1 VKRKALAFLLSV
13 AMIILVLPTMALAF
27 EFSDMPDDWS
37 KSALES
43 AVENG
48 LLTGADGKLMPRDN
62 LTRAQMAAVINRA
75 FGATGKASLSSYTD
89 VVPDAWYYDDMAKAV
104 QMKTLLGS
112 GDKLNPDSNIT
123 REEAF
128 VVLARAFRLTGSPGT
143 ILDMFSD
150 KSEISSW
157 SEDGIASLVSAGYIA
172 GSNGRLYPKQ
182 NITRAEFAQIMHNLL
197 KHYIKTP
204 GTYSKIPEGNIMI
217 NAPEI
222 TLKDVTVKGDLIIGD
237 GAGDGNI
244 ILDNVKVTGRT
255 VVRGGGPD
263 SIKIIG
269 GSELGSVIISKVD
282 GNIRVVTGSGAAVEV
297 IHIDDGKDD
306 VIIEG
311 EIDSVKVDA
320 ANVPVV
326 LQNAVVTN
334 VTVTV
339 PDANITIGSTSTVD
353 MVSVSQAASDVDL
366 YIDGTV
372 TTVTTEADGTMV
384 DGGGTVVNASIQ
396 GDDCSLNTA
405 GTEIE
410 VGESVSGTTIG
421 SQTVDSG
428 TTGTTD
434 SRGELV
440 IPATGGRRSSGGSS
454 RVRIN
459 VISVTG
465 EGDATTVLNGG
476 TLQMSAEVSPD
487 NATNKNVTWS
497 VEDGTGSAT
506 IDADGLLTAT
516 ALGTVI
522 VKAAAQDGSG
532 VAGTKEIEVAVPLT
546 ITDYNGDDTDIEI
559 PQFIDGSEIDQ
570 DGYYGDFEI
579 EGTIEPGE
587 TGIVT
592 SIGSG
597 AFSMN
602 SLTSATIPDSVTSI
616 GDSAFK
622 DNSLTSVT
630 IPDSVTS
637 IGDSA
642 FSNNS
647 IESVTIPDSVT
658 SIGDNAFTNNS
669 LTSVTIPDGVTSIGD
684 RAFMSNSLTSVTIPD
699 GVTSIGDRA
708 FMSNSLTSVTI
719 PDSVT
724 SISDYAFFGNSL
736 ESVTIPDSVT
746 SIGNYA
752 FYSNSLTSVTIPDSV
767 TSIGVYAFF
776 DNDLTSVTIPDSVT
790 SIGYYAFSH
799 NSLTSITIGA
809 NVTTMGDILLS
820 DNNNFK
826 TSYLA
831 GGAGTYT
838 GTQDGYWT
846 KEGAVPVND
855 ISVTGEGDATT
866 VLNDGTLQMS
876 AEVSPDNATN
886 KNVSWS
892 VEDGTGSATID
903 ADGLLTATA
912 LGTVTVKAAAQDGS
926 GVVGTKEIEVA
937 VPLTITGYNGD
948 DTVIEIPQFI
958 DGSEIDQD
966 GYYGD
971 FEIAG
976 AIEPGETGIVT
987 SIGDSAFRDNSLES
1001 VTIPDS
1007 VTSIGDNA
1015 FTNNSLTSVTIPDSV
1030 TSIGYGVFQENSLTS
1045 VTIPDG
1051 VTSIGDSAFSD
1062 NSLESVTVPYGVTS
1076 IGDKAF
1082 YMNSLTSVTI
1092 PDGVTSIGVYAFF
1105 DNDLTSVTIPDS
1117 VTSIGNYAF
1126 YSNSLT
1132 SVTIPDSVTSISDY
1146 AFFGNSL
1153 TSVTIPD
1160 SVTSIGNY
1168 VFYSNS
1174 LTSVTIP
1181 DSVTRIGV
1189 YAFFDND
1196 LTSVTIPD
1204 SVTSIG
1210 DSAFRDNR
1218 LTRITIGAN
1227 VTTMGDNLLSDNN
1240 NFKTSYLAGGAGTY
1254 TGTQNGDWA
1263 VLVNAI
1269 SVTGEGDATTVLN
1282 GGTLQMSAEVSP
1294 DNATNKNV
1302 SWSVEDGTG
1311 SATIDADGLLTA
1323 TALGTVTVR
1332 ATAQDGSGVV
1342 GTKEIEVAVPLT
1354 ITGYNGDDTVI
1365 EIPQFI
1371 DGSEIDQDG
1380 YYDDFKITGA
1390 IEPGE
1395 TGIVT
1400 SIGDSV
1406 FEENSLESVTIP
1418 DSVTSIGDSAFAN
1431 NSLTSVTIPGSVTS
1445 IGDSAFSN
1453 NSLES
1458 VTIPDGVTSIG
1469 DSVFQENR
1477 LTSVTIPDGVT
1488 SIGYSAFQDNS
1499 LTSVTIPDS
1508 VTSIGNYAF
1517 HSNRL
1522 TSVTIPDSV
1531 TSISDYAFYWNRLT
1545 SVTIPDSVTSIG
1557 IYAFYNNRLTSVT
1570 IPDSV
1575 TSIGNYA
1582 FGYNSLTS
1590 ITIGANVTIGRRL
1603 IAENNDNFKTSYL
1616 AGGAGTY
1623 TGTQNG
1629 DWTKE
1634 DAVPVNDISVTTDP
1648 DVIVGVENNQ
1658 PVTVTLSTETEGAT
1672 IYYILNGDVPT
1683 ADSELY
1689 DEPFTVTAAGDE
1701 GGTVTVKAIGIKD
1714 GMTDSAVQEIV
1725 IEFDADVTV
1734 GE

>member
-1 VKRKALAFLLSV
+1 MKRKALAFLLSV

-637 IGDSA
+637 IG
-642 FSNNS
+642 
-647 IESVTIPDSVT
+647 
-658 SIGDNAFTNNS
+658 
-669 LTSVTIPDGVTSIGD
+669 
-684 RAFMSNSLTSVTIPD
+684 
-699 GVTSIGDRA
+699 
-708 FMSNSLTSVTI
+708 
-719 PDSVT
+719 
-724 SISDYAFFGNSL
+724 
-736 ESVTIPDSVT
+736 
-746 SIGNYA
+746 
-752 FYSNSLTSVTIPDSV
+752 
-767 TSIGVYAFF
+767 
-776 DNDLTSVTIPDSVT
+776 
-790 SIGYYAFSH
+790 YYAFSH

-1132 SVTIPDSVTSISDY
+1132 S
-1146 AFFGNSL
+1146 
-1153 TSVTIPD
+1153 
-1160 SVTSIGNY
+1160 
-1168 VFYSNS
+1168 
-1174 LTSVTIP
+1174 
-1181 DSVTRIGV
+1181 
-1189 YAFFDND
+1189 
-1196 LTSVTIPD
+1196 
-1204 SVTSIG
+1204 
-1210 DSAFRDNR
+1210 
-1218 LTRITIGAN
+1218 ITIGAN
-1227 VTTMGDNLLSDNN
+1227 VTTMGDYLLSNN
-1240 NFKTSYLAGGAGTY
+1240 VNFKTSYLAGGAGTY

-1263 VLVNAI
+1263 VPVNAI

-1302 SWSVEDGTG
+1302 SWSVENGTG

-1332 ATAQDGSGVV
+1332 AADQDGSGVA
-1342 GTKEIEVAVPLT
+1342 GILEIQVAVPLT

-1371 DGSEIDQDG
+1371 DESEIDQDG
-1380 YYDDFKITGA
+1380 YYGDFKIAGT

-1400 SIGDSV
+1400 SIG
-1406 FEENSLESVTIP
+1406 E
-1418 DSVTSIGDSAFAN
+1418 SAF
-1431 NSLTSVTIPGSVTS
+1431 NS
-1445 IGDSAFSN
+1445 
-1453 NSLES
+1453 NS
-1458 VTIPDGVTSIG
+1458 
-1469 DSVFQENR
+1469 

-1488 SIGYSAFQDNS
+1488 SIGNYAFANNSLTSVTIPDSVISMGRGAFANNSLTSVTISDSVTSIGDSVFEKNSLTSITISDSVTSIGDNAFANNSLTSVTIPDGVTSIGDRAFYSNSLTSITIPDGVTSIGNYAFNS
-1499 LTSVTIPDS
+1499 NSLTSVTIPDGVTSIGNYTFCSNALTSVTIPDS

-1517 HSNRL
+1517 HSNSL
-1522 TSVTIPDSV
+1522 TSVTIPGSVTSIGNNAFGRNYSLTSVTIPGSVTSIGSGAFNFNSLTSVTIPGSVTSIGDSAFYSNSLTSITIPDSV
-1531 TSISDYAFYWNRLT
+1531 TSIYKLRLRHYKAQNAKLKTKPIIAT
-1545 SVTIPDSVTSIG
+1545 S
-1557 IYAFYNNRLTSVT
+1557 
-1570 IPDSV
+1570 
-1575 TSIGNYA
+1575 
-1582 FGYNSLTS
+1582 
-1590 ITIGANVTIGRRL
+1590 
-1603 IAENNDNFKTSYL
+1603 
-1616 AGGAGTY
+1616 
-1623 TGTQNG
+1623 
-1629 DWTKE
+1629 
-1634 DAVPVNDISVTTDP
+1634 
-1648 DVIVGVENNQ
+1648 
-1658 PVTVTLSTETEGAT
+1658 
-1672 IYYILNGDVPT
+1672 
-1683 ADSELY
+1683 
-1689 DEPFTVTAAGDE
+1689 
-1701 GGTVTVKAIGIKD
+1701 
-1714 GMTDSAVQEIV
+1714 
-1725 IEFDADVTV
+1725 
-1734 GE
+1734 

>member
-1 VKRKALAFLLSV
+1 MKRKALAFLLSV

-465 EGDATTVLNGG
+465 EGDATTVLNDG

-669 LTSVTIPDGVTSIGD
+669 LTSVTIPD
-684 RAFMSNSLTSVTIPD
+684 
-699 GVTSIGDRA
+699 
-708 FMSNSLTSVTI
+708 
-719 PDSVT
+719 
-724 SISDYAFFGNSL
+724 
-736 ESVTIPDSVT
+736 
-746 SIGNYA
+746 
-752 FYSNSLTSVTIPDSV
+752 
-767 TSIGVYAFF
+767 
-776 DNDLTSVTIPDSVT
+776 
-790 SIGYYAFSH
+790 
-799 NSLTSITIGA
+799 
-809 NVTTMGDILLS
+809 
-820 DNNNFK
+820 
-826 TSYLA
+826 
-831 GGAGTYT
+831 
-838 GTQDGYWT
+838 
-846 KEGAVPVND
+846 
-855 ISVTGEGDATT
+855 
-866 VLNDGTLQMS
+866 
-876 AEVSPDNATN
+876 
-886 KNVSWS
+886 
-892 VEDGTGSATID
+892 
-903 ADGLLTATA
+903 
-912 LGTVTVKAAAQDGS
+912 
-926 GVVGTKEIEVA
+926 
-937 VPLTITGYNGD
+937 
-948 DTVIEIPQFI
+948 
-958 DGSEIDQD
+958 
-966 GYYGD
+966 
-971 FEIAG
+971 
-976 AIEPGETGIVT
+976 
-987 SIGDSAFRDNSLES
+987 
-1001 VTIPDS
+1001 
-1007 VTSIGDNA
+1007 
-1015 FTNNSLTSVTIPDSV
+1015 SV

-1092 PDGVTSIGVYAFF
+1092 PDGVTS
-1105 DNDLTSVTIPDS
+1105 
-1117 VTSIGNYAF
+1117 
-1126 YSNSLT
+1126 
-1132 SVTIPDSVTSISDY
+1132 
-1146 AFFGNSL
+1146 
-1153 TSVTIPD
+1153 
-1160 SVTSIGNY
+1160 
-1168 VFYSNS
+1168 
-1174 LTSVTIP
+1174 
-1181 DSVTRIGV
+1181 IGV

-1323 TALGTVTVR
+1323 TALGTVTVK
-1332 ATAQDGSGVV
+1332 AAAQDGSGVV

-1445 IGDSAFSN
+1445 IGDRAFSN